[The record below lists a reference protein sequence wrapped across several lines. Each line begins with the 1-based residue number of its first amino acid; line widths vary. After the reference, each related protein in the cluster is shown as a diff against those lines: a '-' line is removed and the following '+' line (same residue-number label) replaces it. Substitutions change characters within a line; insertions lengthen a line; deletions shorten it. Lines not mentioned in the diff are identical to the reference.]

1 LGAVG
6 DFSDRQLLERFASGE
21 GELAELA
28 FTALVE
34 RHGPMVLRVCTSI
47 LHNPHDAQ
55 DAFQAT
61 LLVLLRK
68 SPGLWAQD
76 SLGPWLHRVARRIA
90 ARAQRSTRRRRELE
104 RRAAEARTAVFTT
117 VEHDA
122 SWSTLHEE
130 IDRLPE
136 KLRVLVVLCHLEG
149 QSQELAAKT
158 LSLPLGTIKSRLHQA
173 RSLLRRRLS
182 QRGVRFSPG
191 LLTVEP
197 VIRAAKGL
205 HSLPAHESM
214 AAALARA
221 VSNRADATRLV
232 SARVIQLFE
241 EALKTMF
248 LNRMKRGALM
258 ALVAG
263 SLALGAAGVFARQ
276 DRPQNESGPKLE
288 RGPAGKIGGTA
299 TGKAA
304 AEEGGVPFY
313 IRRSRT
319 MIVDRLEQELKLA
332 QERLDL
338 TTANIRS
345 PADPEV
351 LRARKTVN
359 SLAGLIDRID
369 TVLVDAV
376 EEFPTIFDFSASG
389 PNPGS
394 SAVPVRGRGVDED
407 RGRAQAPEKPRDGA
421 ADPTYDEHSLAA
433 LAEKLEWSTRMF
445 EKGFR
450 TQAQRDADK
459 SEYEALKNR
468 IDADIARAQDQVDW
482 AKRMFEKGYMSKHQ
496 YDAALL
502 RHYDALKARLAGE
515 EPAVSGELLMQYE
528 HYLKKLHEAPANPAL
543 GNKASAKP

>member
-1 LGAVG
+1 
-6 DFSDRQLLERFASGE
+6 
-21 GELAELA
+21 
-28 FTALVE
+28 
-34 RHGPMVLRVCTSI
+34 MILRVCMSI

-68 SPGLWAQD
+68 SPGLWAHD

-90 ARAQRSTRRRRELE
+90 ARAQRSTWRRREFE
-104 RRAAEARTAVFTT
+104 RRAAEARTAVFTSL
-117 VEHDA
+117 EHDA

-149 QSQELAAKT
+149 QSQELAART

-173 RSLLRRRLS
+173 RSILRGRLS

-191 LLTVEP
+191 FLTVEP
-197 VIRAAKGL
+197 VIRAVEAV

-214 AAALARA
+214 ARALARA
-221 VSNRADATRLV
+221 VINRADTTRFV
-232 SARVIQLFE
+232 SARVIHLFE
-241 EALKTMF
+241 EALKTMY
-248 LNRMKRGALM
+248 LNRIKRGVAM

-276 DRPQNESGPKLE
+276 DRHQNGFGTVLE
-288 RGPAGKIGGTA
+288 RGPAGKTVGTA

-304 AEEGGVPFY
+304 VKEGGVPSY

-319 MIVDRLEQELKLA
+319 MIVDRLEHELKLA
-332 QERLDL
+332 LDRLDL
-338 TTANIRS
+338 TTANIGS
-345 PADPEV
+345 PTDPEV
-351 LRARKTVN
+351 LRARKTVDR
-359 SLAGLIDRID
+359 LAGLLDRID
-369 TVLVDAV
+369 TVLIDAV
-376 EEFPTIFDFSASG
+376 EEFPTIFDFSAAG
-389 PNPGS
+389 PNPGAG
-394 SAVPVRGRGVDED
+394 AVPVRGRGAADD
-407 RGRAQAPEKPRDGA
+407 RGRADVPEKPKAGA
-421 ADPTYDEHSLAA
+421 ADRTYDEHSLAA
-433 LAEKLEWSTRMF
+433 LAEKLEWSTKMF

-482 AKRMFEKGYMSKHQ
+482 AKRMFEKGYVSKHQ
-496 YDAALL
+496 YDAAIL
-502 RHYDALKARLAGE
+502 RHYDALKARLAGA
-515 EPAVSGELLMQYE
+515 EPAVNDELLMEYDR
-528 HYLKKLHEAPANPAL
+528 YLKKLHEAPANPAS
-543 GNKASAKP
+543 GNKAGAKK